1 MWRGVHVLSC
11 RSVENKRDR
20 VYFLKILC
28 TTTSEVVYILEK
40 SDKQVRFVE
49 KPEVI
54 LLLKIVHL
62 VQSQEKQEIYVA
74 VIIKLQIMSLRISDV
89 PIEV

>member
-11 RSVENKRDR
+11 RSVESKRDR

-40 SDKQVRFVE
+40 CDKQVRFAE

-54 LLLKIVHL
+54 VLLKIVP
-62 VQSQEKQEIYVA
+62 SKEKQEIYVA

>member
-1 MWRGVHVLSC
+1 M
-11 RSVENKRDR
+11 ENKRDR

-40 SDKQVRFVE
+40 SDKQVRFAE

>member
-1 MWRGVHVLSC
+1 LWRGVHVLSC
-11 RSVENKRDR
+11 RSVESKRDR

-40 SDKQVRFVE
+40 CDKQVRFAE

-54 LLLKIVHL
+54 VLLKIVP
-62 VQSQEKQEIYVA
+62 SKEKQEIYVA
-74 VIIKLQIMSLRISDV
+74 VIIKLQNMSLRISDV